1 MTLLHLHLL
10 LNHVPTIGT
19 ALAIALF
26 ILSFFRKNDML
37 RRVSLEV
44 FFVVALVTIPAYL
57 SGLSAQQQIQ
67 DREGVSNVMIEA
79 HEDAALFALVLMQ
92 ITGGMAW
99 LALWQFR
106 RKGRSA
112 NWATGTIMLLSALT
126 MAVTARAANL
136 GGEIRHPEL
145 LAVGDETAAPA
156 ADPAVAEPGAEPGAA
171 EPATEAAAEG
181 DAQLGTDPAWI
192 SANALGLMMTDRTW
206 LWPASESLHFI
217 GMWLLFGIVLI
228 AHLRMVGLF
237 RMWSFSA
244 VHRLLPW
251 AALGFAVNT
260 ITGMGFVTAAPHMYV
275 ENVSFLWKIGFLM
288 LAGVNLLYATVFEG
302 PWHHA
307 EAGEDPPLRVK
318 VMGASAII
326 SWLGVMYF
334 GRMLP
339 FIGEAF

>member
-1 MTLLHLHLL
+1 MTLVHLHLL

-19 ALAIALF
+19 GLAIALF
-26 ILSFFRKNDML
+26 VLSFFRKNDML

-44 FFVVALVTIPAYL
+44 FFIVALMTLPAYL
-57 SGLSAQQQIQ
+57 SGLSAQQQIVN
-67 DREGVSNVMIEA
+67 RPGVSNVMIEA

-92 ITGGMAW
+92 ITGAFAW
-99 LALWQFR
+99 LSLWQFR
-106 RKGRSA
+106 RMGRSA
-112 NWATGTIMLLSALT
+112 AWATGAVLLLSALT

-145 LAVGDETAAPA
+145 LTA
-156 ADPAVAEPGAEPGAA
+156 GAA
-171 EPATEAAAEG
+171 GAGGEEGTEAPSEG
-181 DAQLGTDPAWI
+181 GAQLGTDPSWI
-192 SANALGLMMTDRTW
+192 TANALGLMMTDRTW

-217 GMWLLFGIVLI
+217 GMWLLFGIVLLTN
-228 AHLRMVGLF
+228 LRMLGMF
-237 RMWSFSA
+237 RMWSFAS

-260 ITGMGFVTAAPHMYV
+260 VTGMGFVTAAPHMYV

-302 PWHHA
+302 PWHV
-307 EAGEDPPLRVK
+307 ESGEDSPLRVK
-318 VMGASAII
+318 VMGATAIVA
-326 SWLGVMYF
+326 WLGVMYF

>member
-1 MTLLHLHLL
+1 MTLVHLHMLI
-10 LNHVPTIGT
+10 NHVPTVGMG
-19 ALAIALF
+19 LAIALF
-26 ILSFFRKNDML
+26 ILSFFRKDEML

-44 FFVVALVTIPAYL
+44 FFVVALITIPAYL

-79 HEDAALFALVLMQ
+79 HEDAAIFAFILMQ
-92 ITGGMAW
+92 LTGSFAW
-99 LALWQFR
+99 LALWQHR

-112 NWATGTIMLLSALT
+112 RWATFAIVLLSALT

-145 LAVGDETAAPA
+145 LAS
-156 ADPAVAEPGAEPGAA
+156 GAA
-171 EPATEAAAEG
+171 AIEATEEAAAEN
-181 DAQLGTDPAWI
+181 DAQLGTDPPWI
-192 SANALGLMMTDRTW
+192 TANALGLMMTDRTW

-217 GMWLLFGIVLI
+217 GMWLLFGIVLFVN
-228 AHLRMVGLF
+228 LRMLGMF
-237 RMWSFSA
+237 RMWSFSS

-251 AALGFAVNT
+251 AALGFAVNA

-275 ENVSFLWKIGFLM
+275 ENVSFLWKMGFLM

-302 PWHHA
+302 PWHV
-307 EAGEDPPLRVK
+307 ESGEDSPLRVK
-318 VMGASAII
+318 VMGASAIL

>member
-10 LNHVPTIGT
+10 LNHVPTVGT
-19 ALAIALF
+19 ALAIGLF

-37 RRVSLEV
+37 RRVSLEA
-44 FFVVALVTIPAYL
+44 FFIVALLTLPAYL
-57 SGLSAQQQIQ
+57 SGLSAQAQIQ
-67 DREGVSNVMIEA
+67 AQGREGVSNVMIEA
-79 HEDAALFALVLMQ
+79 HEDAAIFALVLMQ
-92 ITGGMAW
+92 LTGGFAW

-112 NWATGTIMLLSALT
+112 GWATAGVMLLSALT

-145 LAVGDETAAPA
+145 IAVVGDAAEPA
-156 ADPAVAEPGAEPGAA
+156 AEPVTEPGAA
-171 EPATEAAAEG
+171 EPATDAAPPG
-181 DAQLGTDPAWI
+181 DAQLGSDPPWI
-192 SANALGLMMTDRTW
+192 TANALGLMMTDRTW

-228 AHLRMVGLF
+228 TNLRMLGMF

-275 ENVSFLWKIGFLM
+275 ENISFLWKIGFLM

-318 VMGASAII
+318 VMGASAIVA
-326 SWLGVMYF
+326 WLGVMYF

>member
-1 MTLLHLHLL
+1 MTLVHLHLL
-10 LNHVPTIGT
+10 LNHVPTVGT

-44 FFVVALVTIPAYL
+44 FFIIALVTIPAYL
-57 SGLSAQQQIQ
+57 SGLAAQLQIQ
-67 DREGVSNVMIEA
+67 DRPGVSNVMIEA
-79 HEDAALFALVLMQ
+79 HEDAALFSFVLMQ
-92 ITGGMAW
+92 FTGAFAW
-99 LALWQFR
+99 LALWQSR
-106 RKGRSA
+106 RTGRAARSTTFA
-112 NWATGTIMLLSALT
+112 IMLLSALT

-145 LAVGDETAAPA
+145 LVAAAGGEAGVET
-156 ADPAVAEPGAEPGAA
+156 VEAA
-171 EPATEAAAEG
+171 EVAAQD
-181 DAQLGTDPAWI
+181 DAQLASDPAWI
-192 SANALGLMMTDRTW
+192 TANEVGLMMTDRTW

-228 AHLRMVGLF
+228 VNLRMLGWF
-237 RMWSFSA
+237 RMWSYAA

-251 AALGFAVNT
+251 AALGFAVNA
-260 ITGMGFVTAAPHMYV
+260 ITGMGFVTASPQMYA
-275 ENVSFLWKIGFLM
+275 ENVSFLWKIGFLL
-288 LAGVNLLYATVFEG
+288 LAGVNLLYATAFEG
-302 PWHHA
+302 PWHVN
-307 EAGEDPPLRVK
+307 AGEDSPMRVK
-318 VMGASAII
+318 LMGASAIL

>member
-1 MTLLHLHLL
+1 MTLTHLHLL
-10 LNHVPTIGT
+10 LNHVPTVGT

-44 FFVVALVTIPAYL
+44 FFVIALVTIPAYL
-57 SGLSAQQQIQ
+57 SGLSAQAQIMN
-67 DREGVSNVMIEA
+67 REGVSNRMIEA

-92 ITGGMAW
+92 ITGAFAW
-99 LALWQFR
+99 LALWQAR
-106 RKGRSA
+106 RVGRA
-112 NWATGTIMLLSALT
+112 AAWTTGAILLLSALT
-126 MAVTARAANL
+126 MATSARAANL

-145 LAVGDETAAPA
+145 IAA
-156 ADPAVAEPGAEPGAA
+156 AVADGGEGAVET
-171 EPATEAAAEG
+171 TENLDTAAAAE
-181 DAQLGTDPAWI
+181 AQLESDPSWI
-192 SANALGLMMTDRTW
+192 TANALGLMMTDRTW

-217 GMWLLFGIVLI
+217 GMALLFGIVLLVN
-228 AHLRMVGLF
+228 LRMLGMF
-237 RMWSFSA
+237 RTWSFAA

-260 ITGMGFVTAAPHMYV
+260 ITGMGFVTASPQMYV
-275 ENVSFLWKIGFLM
+275 ENVSFLWKMGFLI
-288 LAGVNLLYATVFEG
+288 LAGVNLLYATAFEG
-302 PWHHA
+302 PWHV
-307 EAGEDPPLRVK
+307 ESGEDSPLRVK
-318 VMGASAII
+318 VMGASAIV

>member
-37 RRVSLEV
+37 RRVSLEI
-44 FFVVALVTIPAYL
+44 FFIVALLTLPAYL
-57 SGLSAQQQIQ
+57 TGLSAQQQVQ
-67 DREGVSNVMIEA
+67 AREGVSNTMIEA
-79 HEDAALFALVLMQ
+79 HEDAAIFALILMQ
-92 ITGGMAW
+92 LTGAFAW

-106 RKGRSA
+106 RRGRSA
-112 NWATGTIMLLSALT
+112 TWATAAIMLLSAVT

-145 LAVGDETAAPA
+145 LV
-156 ADPAVAEPGAEPGAA
+156 AVAAGEPGT
-171 EPATEAAAEG
+171 EPATEPATGG
-181 DAQLGTDPAWI
+181 DAQLGTDPPWI
-192 SANALGLMMTDRTW
+192 TANALGLMMTDRTW

-217 GMWLLFGIVLI
+217 GMWLLFGIVLLTN
-228 AHLRMVGLF
+228 LRMLGMF
-237 RMWSFSA
+237 RMWSFSS

-260 ITGMGFVTAAPHMYV
+260 ITGMGFVTASPQMYV
-275 ENVSFLWKIGFLM
+275 ENVSFLWKMGFLM

-302 PWHHA
+302 PWHV
-307 EAGEDPPLRVK
+307 ESGEDSPLRVK
-318 VMGASAII
+318 LMGASAIV

>member
-19 ALAIALF
+19 AIAIALF

-44 FFVVALVTIPAYL
+44 FFIVALVTLPAYL
-57 SGLSAQQQIQ
+57 SGLSAQAQIQ
-67 DREGVSNVMIEA
+67 AQGREGVSNVMIEA
-79 HEDAALFALVLMQ
+79 HEDAAIFALILMQ
-92 ITGGMAW
+92 LTGAFAW

-112 NWATGTIMLLSALT
+112 SWATATILLLSALT

-145 LAVGDETAAPA
+145 VAGVEAAGE
-156 ADPAVAEPGAEPGAA
+156 PAVEPGTAEPVPEGG
-171 EPATEAAAEG
+171 TGG
-181 DAQLGTDPAWI
+181 DAQLGTDPPWI
-192 SANALGLMMTDRTW
+192 TANALGLMMTDRTW

-228 AHLRMVGLF
+228 TNLRMVGMF

-275 ENVSFLWKIGFLM
+275 ENISFLWKIGFLM

-302 PWHHA
+302 PWHV
-307 EAGEDPPLRVK
+307 ESGQDSPLRVK
-318 VMGASAII
+318 LMGASAIV